1 MLVESCEVAGK
12 IDVARAELA
21 RERASQGLAQLDRDE
36 DRERFE
42 AFEAALERAENRLA
56 VSTRA
61 KG

>member
-1 MLVESCEVAGK
+1 VGGE

-21 RERASQGLAQLDRDE
+21 RERASQGLAHLDRDE

-42 AFEAALERAENRLA
+42 EFEAALERAENRLA
-56 VSTRA
+56 VSSHA